1 MIYDSLANAALY
13 RGLSPR
19 LALGL
24 DYLRR
29 FDPATPDGRVALD
42 GDNVY
47 ALVQSYRPTP
57 AAQRP
62 FESHRAHIDIQYVVA
77 GEEIIGYSPLD
88 RLKETMPYSAEK
100 DAALYSGPDDNPII
114 LRAGD
119 FTILFPQ
126 DGHKPGCLWR
136 EPVAVRKVVVKVK
149 I

>member
-13 RGLSPR
+13 RSLSPR
-19 LALGL
+19 LKLGL
-24 DYLRR
+24 DYLSR
-29 FDPATPDGRVALD
+29 FDPGTADGRVALD

-47 ALVQSYRPTP
+47 ALIQSYRPTP
-57 AAQRP
+57 ASQRP
-62 FESHRAHIDIQYVVA
+62 FESHRLHIDIQYVAA

-88 RLKETMPYSAEK
+88 LLRETKPYSADN
-100 DAALYSGPDDNPII
+100 DATLYAGPDDWP
-114 LRAGD
+114 LFMRAGD

-136 EPVAVRKVVVKVK
+136 EPSAVKKVVVKVK